1 MNYLDKKKT
10 AEEMEQHFQN
20 TSSVDYSIKEGE
32 TLVLQM
38 KNKPE
43 GSVKSKIFEQGL
55 NNLSMEGNSDG
66 KESFLSISLP
76 PPPPAPLSPATSVK
90 NSPSNLP
97 PKITLDGNSTEKSPN
112 LTKDEAEHQHFPDN
126 ESSQDTQDDDFGDF
140 QAAG

>member
-1 MNYLDKKKT
+1 
-10 AEEMEQHFQN
+10 
-20 TSSVDYSIKEGE
+20 
-32 TLVLQM
+32 M
-38 KNKPE
+38 KNKPG

-76 PPPPAPLSPATSVK
+76 PPPPAPLLPATSVQ